1 MLFSTFQ
8 LLGAFCTL
16 QLYWSIPKRHDLL
29 VLGGYLLFSTF
40 QLYWVPLALCNNI
53 GCVPK
58 RHDLLVLG
66 GYLFFST
73 FQLHWVPL
81 ALCND
86 VGCDIYFLALS
97 NYIGCLWHFAIML
110 GAIFVLFLKHT
121 CLIMPLDDGD
131 TLKML
136 LELQ

>member
-1 MLFSTFQ
+1 MNIVLSIGLWSIPQRHDLLVLGGELLFSIFQ

-16 QLYWSIPKRHDLL
+16 QLYWSVPKRHDLL

-66 GYLFFST
+66 GYLF
-73 FQLHWVPL
+73 
-81 ALCND
+81 C
-86 VGCDIYFLALS
+86 FLEH
-97 NYIGCLWHFAIML
+97 ID
-110 GAIFVLFLKHT
+110 LF
-121 CLIMPLDDGD
+121 MPLDDGG